1 MTLINIIYIYMLQE
15 EGMLECIDAEVSC
28 IYGFVLAFLVPV

>member
-1 MTLINIIYIYMLQE
+1 MKLSNYLIHICMLQE

-28 IYGFVLAFLVPV
+28 V